1 MMCTVVY
8 TKVLIRCY
16 VVVMSEMGIRQLR
29 ADAAASVRRA
39 ASGEHIVISIGGRP
53 IAQLGPLGAPEGQAR
68 LSDLVARGLVIAPRR
83 GGTYQPTPA
92 VSVWS
97 GGRIDKLLRDIR

>member
-1 MMCTVVY
+1 
-8 TKVLIRCY
+8 
-16 VVVMSEMGIRQLR
+16 MSEMGIRQLR

-83 GGTYQPTPA
+83 GGITKPRATKSLSRA
-92 VSVWS
+92 
-97 GGRIDKLLRDIR
+97 

>member
-1 MMCTVVY
+1 MCTVVY
-8 TKVLIRCY
+8 TNKLIRCY
-16 VVVMSEMGIRQLR
+16 GVVMSEMGIRQLR

>member
-1 MMCTVVY
+1 
-8 TKVLIRCY
+8 
-16 VVVMSEMGIRQLR
+16 
-29 ADAAASVRRA
+29 
-39 ASGEHIVISIGGRP
+39 
-53 IAQLGPLGAPEGQAR
+53 LGPLGAPEGQAR

>member
-1 MMCTVVY
+1 MCTVVY
-8 TKVLIRCY
+8 TNALIRCY

>member
-1 MMCTVVY
+1 MCTAVY
-8 TKVLIRCY
+8 TIWWFGCY
-16 VVVMSEMGIRQLR
+16 GGVMSQMGIRQLR

-83 GGTYQPTPA
+83 GGVYQPSPA

>member
-1 MMCTVVY
+1 
-8 TKVLIRCY
+8 
-16 VVVMSEMGIRQLR
+16 MSQARPPIGIRQLR
-29 ADAAASVRRA
+29 ADVAAGVRRA
-39 ASGEHIVISIGGRP
+39 GAGEHIVISIGGRP

-68 LSDLVARGLVIAPRR
+68 LSDLIARGLVIAPRR
-83 GGTYQPTPA
+83 GGVYQPTPA